1 MPDKANDKTKVANK
15 PASAM
20 KSNANLEMKEGH
32 SIGIVELLIFIIL
45 AGVIFIFIFGMKQM
59 QEEKEKELLAEKK
72 FEQVLPNFTLI
83 SNLAKEY
90 QKNDPFASWPSMI
103 EEIIDPAKVNTPEF
117 KFTFQENGTVIMT
130 TTKEFGKE
138 GIKVT
143 YDIAKNTYDIEDPN
157 PEVKPTIKEDWI
169 YQ

>member
-1 MPDKANDKTKVANK
+1 MIRK
-15 PASAM
+15 
-20 KSNANLEMKEGH
+20 
-32 SIGIVELLIFIIL
+32 
-45 AGVIFIFIFGMKQM
+45 
-59 QEEKEKELLAEKK
+59 
-72 FEQVLPNFTLI
+72 
-83 SNLAKEY
+83 
-90 QKNDPFASWPSMI
+90 MI

-117 KFTFQENGTVIMT
+117 KFSFQENGTVIMT

>member
-1 MPDKANDKTKVANK
+1 MPDKANNKTTVANK
-15 PASAM
+15 PASAK

-72 FEQVLPNFTLI
+72 FEQVLPNFALI

-90 QKNDPFASWPSMI
+90 QKNDPFASWPAII
-103 EEIIDPAKVNTPEF
+103 EEIIDPSKVNTPEF
-117 KFTFQENGTVIMT
+117 EFTFQENGTVIMT

-138 GIKVT
+138 GIKVI
-143 YDIAKNTYDIEDPN
+143 YDISKNTYDIEDPN
-157 PEVKPTIKEDWI
+157 PDVKPTIKEDWI